1 VDGPATGLCAGRLL
15 LLLLHTNVHIY
26 TVKRKK
32 GKREREREREK
43 RGPQTGDASTVAA
56 DTHALTR

>member
-1 VDGPATGLCAGRLL
+1 MDQHQLCAGRLL
-15 LLLLHTNVHIY
+15 LLLSFVFSSPAVQTHTRRRN
-26 TVKRKK
+26 
-32 GKREREREREK
+32 RERERK